1 MFNMRNISRLALIVM
16 VPWLA
21 ACGNENPAGPGGS
34 AGGSVALSLTIG
46 SQASGSAFVSPGS
59 QRAMGVVFSDG
70 ANTVDIS
77 RVALVLR
84 EVELE
89 LQNDNSCDDTLPEA
103 EDLCEKFEVGPILL
117 ELPLD
122 GSVNQVLA
130 IGNIPAGTYDEVEFN
145 IHRPSRGSVE
155 DNPFIAAN
163 PDFEDVSI
171 RVEGQFN
178 GVAFTY
184 TTDLM
189 DNQRL
194 GLVPALVI
202 TDGVTTST
210 NVTLKTDLSTWFEAA
225 DGSLI
230 DPATANE
237 GGPNESWVDNQIKAS
252 IDAFEDR
259 NRDGTED

>member
-1 MFNMRNISRLALIVM
+1 MFSRFSISRMALAVM
-16 VPWLA
+16 VPWLLT
-21 ACGNENPAGPGGS
+21 ACGDENPAGPGGNT
-34 AGGSVALSLTIG
+34 GGSVTLSLAIG
-46 SQASGSAFVSPGS
+46 AQAPTPAINSP
-59 QRAMGVVFSDG
+59 ANFNIIFSDG

-77 RVALVLR
+77 RVAMVLR

-89 LQNDNSCDDTLPEA
+89 LLNDDSCDDSLPEVG
-103 EDLCEKFEVGPILL
+103 DLCERFEVGPILL
-117 ELPLD
+117 ELPMD
-122 GSVNQVLA
+122 GSVNQVVS
-130 IGNIPAGTYDEVEFN
+130 ISGVPAGTYDEVEFN
-145 IHRPSRGSVE
+145 IHRPSQGSAE
-155 DNPFIAAN
+155 DDPFILAN
-163 PDFEDVSI
+163 PDFADVSI

-178 GVAFTY
+178 GADFTY

-202 TDGVTTST
+202 TDGVATST
-210 NVTLKTDLSTWFEAA
+210 NVTLKTDLSTWFQAA
-225 DGSLI
+225 DGSLL
-230 DPATANE
+230 DPDTANE